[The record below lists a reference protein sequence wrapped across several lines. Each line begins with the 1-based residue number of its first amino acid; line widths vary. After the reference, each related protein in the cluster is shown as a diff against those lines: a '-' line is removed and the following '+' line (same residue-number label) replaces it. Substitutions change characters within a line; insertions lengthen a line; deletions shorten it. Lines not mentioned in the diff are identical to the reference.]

1 MTTRARVAGERGRG
15 QTRPPGSA
23 PASPAPPVASG
34 GQAAPGGQAVPSGEA
49 DPEAAGM
56 VGQRAAAR
64 GAARSAGRGGGLA
77 VVPTFDDGIRRS
89 STRLW
94 DEAARPTG
102 PAAEPGRGY
111 TPAGQANA
119 QDLIN
124 VHNALRDELSQIYD
138 VIGQIAVG
146 LLDPGAARSQI
157 SQMTIRQNK
166 WTLGGFCESYCRIV
180 TVHHTLENQAL
191 FPHLRRGDPRLAPV
205 IDRLTEEH
213 EIIHGVLDRVDRALV
228 AFVSAPDGA
237 AALRA
242 EVDLLS
248 DTLLSHLAY
257 EERELTEPI
266 ARLGL
271 T

>member
-1 MTTRARVAGERGRG
+1 V
-15 QTRPPGSA
+15 
-23 PASPAPPVASG
+23 
-34 GQAAPGGQAVPSGEA
+34 
-49 DPEAAGM
+49 
-56 VGQRAAAR
+56 
-64 GAARSAGRGGGLA
+64 RGGALT
-77 VVPTFDDGIRRS
+77 VVPTPDDGTRRS
-89 STRLW
+89 SVRLW
-94 DEAARPTG
+94 DEAARPAG
-102 PAAEPGRGY
+102 PAPDPGRSY
-111 TPAGQANA
+111 TPAGQAGA
-119 QDLIN
+119 QDLVN

-138 VIGQIAVG
+138 VIGQVAAG

-166 WTLGGFCESYCRIV
+166 WTLGNFCESYCRIV

-191 FPHLRRGDPRLAPV
+191 FPHLRRGDPRLGPV
-205 IDRLTEEH
+205 VDRLTEEH
-213 EIIHGVLDRVDRALV
+213 RIIHDVLDRVDRALV
-228 AFVSAPDGA
+228 AFVSTPDGA
-237 AALRA
+237 EALRA